1 MLFVYS
7 ILNWIISVL
16 VLVCG
21 SNFQIV
27 YAVINPYV
35 SKDLYLSIAQT
46 ALAASIH
53 VWCFSIF
60 QLFTG
65 SILDYYGAKKVLPIS
80 MVFISIGT
88 FLFSYA
94 DYAIC
99 FFVSQIFL
107 ALGASFGFV
116 GAGYISYRFFSPLI
130 SGIMFG
136 LVQTVYS
143 MSSLFME
150 YTYTYLTSSG
160 LSWRDLIRYI
170 ECVEVSVFILTLFL
184 SDHKKSVYL
193 KSNDTNLLKVI
204 VKVLNHIIKVVQ
216 IKNLWLFT
224 ITGSL
229 MFGVFLSM
237 AVLWGQKLLMAMDLN
252 SYYSGIVHSII
263 WVGFAIGCPLVN
275 VISNMLKNRKYVFM
289 CFCVLQCLS
298 LMMML
303 LYNNNLYTLCF
314 LMFIFGCASG
324 GHMLNFTIGTDVVD
338 KNKVGTICSVIN
350 CLMSISGGIIM
361 FIIALFLEYQSKYN
375 IVQVSMFMPLIVFL
389 SFILLY
395 FCRDTFSVK

>member
-1 MLFVYS
+1 MFFYP

-35 SKDLYLSIAQT
+35 SGDLDLSIAQT

-88 FLFSYA
+88 FLFSYT
-94 DYAIC
+94 DYVVC

-136 LVQTVYS
+136 LVQTMYS

-160 LSWRDLIRYI
+160 LSWRNLIRYI
-170 ECVEVSVFILTLFL
+170 EYIEISVFVLTLFL
-184 SDHKKSVYL
+184 SNHKESTYL
-193 KSNDTNLLKVI
+193 RDSETNLLKVI
-204 VKVLNHIIKVVQ
+204 VKVLSHIVEVMHIRS
-216 IKNLWLFT
+216 IWLFT
-224 ITGSL
+224 VTGSL

-237 AVLWGQKLLMAMDLN
+237 AVLWGQKLLIAMDLG
-252 SYYSGIVHSII
+252 SYYSGVVHSII
-263 WVGFAIGCPLVN
+263 WVGFAIGCPLAN
-275 VISNMLKNRKYVFM
+275 VISNVLKNRKYVFM
-289 CFCVLQCLS
+289 CFCILQCLS
-298 LMMML
+298 LVVML
-303 LYNNNLYTLCF
+303 LYSNNLYTLCF
-314 LMFIFGCASG
+314 LMFVFGCASG
-324 GHMLNFTIGTDVVD
+324 GHMLNFSIGTDVVSE
-338 KNKVGTICSVIN
+338 NKVGTVCSVIN
-350 CLMSISGGIIM
+350 CFMSILGGIIM
-361 FIIALFLEYQSKYN
+361 FIIALLLEYQSQYD
-375 IVQVSMFMPLIVFL
+375 ILQVSLLMPLVIFL
-389 SFILLY
+389 SFILLF
-395 FCRDTFSVK
+395 FCRDTFYIK